1 MKTVALRKEEVH
13 SGYLILVN
21 REHPIKQETL
31 QDKMKLT
38 PFHTEYEGIRLE
50 RLAATLLSEVIHS
63 VGCSKV
69 IVPVSGYR
77 SRAEQ
82 EKLFDDSLKER
93 GREFTEQYVAYPDCS
108 EHQTGLAIDLGQN
121 RTNIDYIAPSLPYN
135 GIFSEFRRKAVHYG
149 FIERYEKGKEAITGI
164 SHEPWH
170 FRYVGYPHAQIMK
183 QHHFCLEEYIQFLRD
198 FSRRGQ
204 PYKFN
209 SGKRTFEI
217 FYTLAEEGQTVIELP
232 ESTMY
237 QISGNNIDGFIV
249 TLWGA

>member
-1 MKTVALRKEEVH
+1 MKRVALRKEDVY

-21 REHPIKQETL
+21 REHPIRQ
-31 QDKMKLT
+31 KMLLNRIRLM
-38 PFHTEYEGIRLE
+38 PFNTEYEGILLE
-50 RLAATLLSEVIHS
+50 RLTASLLTEVIHS
-63 VGCSKV
+63 VGCANE

-82 EKLFDDSLKER
+82 EKLFNDSLIER
-93 GREFTEQYVAYPDCS
+93 GREFTEQYVAYPNCS

-121 RTNIDYIAPSLPYN
+121 WSNIDYITPSFPYY
-135 GIFSEFRRKAVHYG
+135 GLFAEFRKKAVHYG
-149 FIERYEKGKEAITGI
+149 FIERYEKGKEEITGI

-183 QHHFCLEEYIQFLRD
+183 RHHFCLEEYIQFLRD
-198 FSRRGQ
+198 FSLNG
-204 PYKFN
+204 PTYKFH
-209 SGKRTFEI
+209 SGEKSFEI
-217 FYTLAEEGQTVIELP
+217 FYRPAEEGQTVLELP
-232 ESTMY
+232 ENTMY

>member
-1 MKTVALRKEEVH
+1 MKTVTLRKKDVH

-21 REHPIKQETL
+21 REHPIRQEML
-31 QDKMKLT
+31 LNKMELM
-38 PFHTEYEGIRLE
+38 PFHTEYEGILLE
-50 RLAATLLSEVIHS
+50 RSTATLLTEVIHS
-63 VGCSKV
+63 VGCSKE

-82 EKLFDDSLKER
+82 EKLFDNSLIER

-121 RTNIDYIAPSLPYN
+121 RINIDYIAPSLPYD

-183 QHHFCLEEYIQFLRD
+183 RHHFCLEEYIVFLRD
-198 FSRRGQ
+198 FPLRGQ

-209 SGKRTFEI
+209 NGERNFEI
-217 FYTLAEEGQTVIELP
+217 FYTPAEEGQTVIELP
-232 ESTMY
+232 ENTMY
-237 QISGNNIDGFIV
+237 QISGNNSDGFIV
-249 TLWGA
+249 TVWGA